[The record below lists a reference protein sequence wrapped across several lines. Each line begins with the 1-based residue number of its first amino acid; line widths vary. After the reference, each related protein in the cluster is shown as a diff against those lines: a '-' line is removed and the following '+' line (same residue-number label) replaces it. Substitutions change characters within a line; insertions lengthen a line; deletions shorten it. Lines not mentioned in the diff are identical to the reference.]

1 MVRPEKE
8 LKQFEKVSLMPGQSR
23 GVSVVLGPDA
33 FSFYD
38 IHTHSWTLQ
47 PGSFTVMVG
56 SSSRDIRLQ
65 QQIDL

>member
-8 LKQFEKVSLMPGQSR
+8 LKQFEKVSLMPGQRR

-38 IHTHSWTLQ
+38 IHTHSWTLH